1 MSEREAAGVNRR
13 DALRVGGLGLGAAAA
28 TVVAGGG
35 VAKAEGGDVDAKGGL
50 GYRETDHVKRFYE
63 TTRF

>member
-1 MSEREAAGVNRR
+1 MGEQEASGVNRR

-28 TVVAGGG
+28 ATVVGGG
-35 VAKAEGGDVDAKGGL
+35 TAKAEGVDVDAQGGA
-50 GYRETDHVKRFYE
+50 GYRETAHVKRFYE